1 MKEKVCTFI
10 GHSKLW
16 GKKAEL
22 EPLIYEKLK
31 ELIVNCEVDTF
42 YNGGMGEFDLLCAS
56 VVRKLKREYSIR
68 LILVIPYMT
77 KEINDNCEFYY
88 SQYDDII
95 RPEELMGVHYKAA
108 ITRRNRWM
116 ADNSSY
122 AICYVNDKNGGAYKT
137 LTYAKKTD
145 IRIINFADEQ

>member
-1 MKEKVCTFI
+1 MKTTTCTFI

-31 ELIVNCEVDTF
+31 ELISTSKVNTF
-42 YNGGMGEFDLLCAS
+42 YCGGMGDFDLLCAS
-56 VVRKLKREYSIR
+56 VVRRMKRDYDVKLV
-68 LILVIPYMT
+68 LVIPYMT
-77 KEINDNCEFYY
+77 KEINENGEYY
-88 SQYDDII
+88 YHQYDDII

-116 ADNSSY
+116 VDNSAY

-137 LTYAKKTD
+137 LTYAKKQD
-145 IRIINFADEQ
+145 ISIINFAEEQ